1 MKKILIVWIVAS
13 LVYGIFAKMKYGNY
27 YGIRND
33 RRNFRNSKSDG
44 LSFNNGHGG
53 RGGFGGHGGG
63 GGGGGGGV
71 EGRGGGGGQGGG
83 GGYIPDPHI
92 AERYLRAGDTDAGR
106 SISDLSERT
115 YYNREA
121 DT

>member
-1 MKKILIVWIVAS
+1 MKKIFIVWIVAS

-27 YGIRND
+27 YGIRHD

-53 RGGFGGHGGG
+53 RGGHGGHGGG
-63 GGGGGGGV
+63 G
-71 EGRGGGGGQGGG
+71 GGGGGQGGG

-106 SISDLSERT
+106 SISDLSKRT
-115 YYNREA
+115 NYNTEA

>member
-33 RRNFRNSKSDG
+33 RRNFRNSKSGG

-53 RGGFGGHGGG
+53 FGGHGGG
-63 GGGGGGGV
+63 QGGGQ
-71 EGRGGGGGQGGG
+71 EGSGGGGGQGGG